1 MDVPDIGPALKV
13 GPMLEVVLIPCFRR
27 SFERDVI
34 AVAEGHRSEV
44 HVQGTRGS
52 EAMGRWGNCGMPLA
66 TVGQPLADL
75 LKLIHRLARDAGRH
89 PLQLP
94 APLSSIILTRP
105 LK

>member
-1 MDVPDIGPALKV
+1 MDVPDIGPGLKV
-13 GPMLEVVLIPCFRR
+13 GPMLGVVLIPCFRR

-34 AVAEGHRSEV
+34 AVAEEHRSAV

-52 EAMGRWGNCGMPLA
+52 EAMRRWANCGMPLA

-75 LKLIHRLARDAGRH
+75 FKLIHRLARDAGRH

-94 APLSSIILTRP
+94 TPLSSINLTRP
-105 LK
+105 